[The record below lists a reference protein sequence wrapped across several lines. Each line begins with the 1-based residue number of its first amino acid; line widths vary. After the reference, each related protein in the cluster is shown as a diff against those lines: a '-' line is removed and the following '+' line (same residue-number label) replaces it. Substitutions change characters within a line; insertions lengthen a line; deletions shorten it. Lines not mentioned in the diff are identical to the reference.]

1 MPNKKNTKF
10 LPRID
15 NQLHLSHKKVLSH
28 LKRHNKATRAEIAKA
43 TGLSN
48 QTLTRLT
55 KQLIDLKIISEG
67 TKISG
72 LRGQPAIYLRI
83 ISGAFACVGVVFE
96 HDKIVVLV
104 DDLSGENLIRRSQK
118 GTFLTAALAIES
130 ATTMLDEVF
139 DKIPP
144 TLKVLGIGISI
155 SGFFTNIE
163 GRICSQQDPQ
173 GWSKIDWQETFSHRY
188 HCPCYV
194 ENDGCAASIG
204 FSLSN
209 TGAKLHSFFLL
220 LFTLDIGGGFV
231 FEGQL
236 VNGTFGNAGEIAA
249 LFSSDL
255 NSARPTEGSLYSYL
269 GKVWDEPVT
278 NERIVSA
285 FNQGDTNITSWI
297 TACVETMKFPL
308 KSIQSLLDPE
318 AIIFTGRLPIELQQE
333 LSEKVVVSGPSYGDV
348 YAPTPTILV
357 DYDQNI
363 LEKGVT
369 AIPAFYFF
377 NGGN

>member
-1 MPNKKNTKF
+1 VPGKKNIKF
-10 LPRID
+10 ISQVES
-15 NQLHLSHKKVLSH
+15 QLHLSHKKVIGY
-28 LKRHNKATRAEIAKA
+28 LKRHNKGTRAEIAKA

-55 KQLIDLKIISEG
+55 KQLIDLKIISEDS
-67 TKISG
+67 KITG

-83 ISGAFACVGVVFE
+83 SAGVFASIGVVFE
-96 HDKIVVLV
+96 HDKIIVIV
-104 DDLSGENLIRRSQK
+104 DDLNGDNLLRLSQD
-118 GTFLTAALAIES
+118 GTFLTADIAIKTALE
-130 ATTMLDEVF
+130 MLDSVF
-139 DKIPP
+139 EKIPADINI
-144 TLKVLGIGISI
+144 LGIGISI

-163 GRICSQQDPQ
+163 ERICSQQDPQ
-173 GWSKIDWQETFSHRY
+173 GWSKIDWQETFSNKY

-204 FSLSN
+204 FSLSK
-209 TGAKLHSFFLL
+209 TGAKLHSFFLI

-236 VNGTFGNAGEIAA
+236 VNGTYGNAGEIAA
-249 LFSSDL
+249 LFSSDI
-255 NSARPTEGSLYSYL
+255 NAARPTEGSLYNYL
-269 GKVWDEPVT
+269 RTAWGEPVT
-278 NERIVSA
+278 NEKIVSA
-285 FNQGDTNITSWI
+285 FNRNDTNIMSWI

-318 AIIFTGRLPIELQQE
+318 AIIFTGRLPVEIQQK

-377 NGGN
+377 NGD